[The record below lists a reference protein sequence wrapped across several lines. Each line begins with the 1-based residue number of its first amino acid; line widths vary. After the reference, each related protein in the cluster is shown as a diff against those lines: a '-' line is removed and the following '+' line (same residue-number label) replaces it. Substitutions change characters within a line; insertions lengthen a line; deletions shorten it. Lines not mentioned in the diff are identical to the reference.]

1 MTRARDVANIDGLLT
16 TTGDTYYA
24 SAAGTPARLGIGT
37 TDQVLK
43 VTAGVPAWSTPA
55 ASTPTFVGCSLY
67 NSTTLSFANNTETI
81 ITYDSEYID
90 THGFHESVTNPSR
103 ITIPTGYGGKYLISA
118 TNRWVQNSNGVRNMT
133 MYVNNN
139 SVVDMMNLPGNSV
152 TLSYCFRSLIY
163 TLAAGDFIQIR
174 ASQTTGNTWDMYN
187 RTIEMPFSVQWLGA

>member
-24 SAAGTPARLGIGT
+24 SAAGTPARLGIGST
-37 TDQVLK
+37 GQV
-43 VTAGVPAWSTPA
+43 VTVAGGVPTWATPS
-55 ASTPTFVGCSLY
+55 STPTFVGCSLY

-81 ITYDSEYID
+81 ITYDSEYFD

-118 TNRWVQNSNGVRNMT
+118 ANRWVQNSNGSRNMNL
-133 MYVNNN
+133 YVNNN

-163 TLAAGDFIQIR
+163 TLNAGDFIQIR
-174 ASQTTGNTWDMYN
+174 ASQNTGNTWDMYN

>member
-24 SAAGTPARLGIGT
+24 SAAATPARLGVGST
-37 TDQVLK
+37 GQVLT
-43 VTAGVPAWSTPA
+43 VASGVPSWATPT
-55 ASTPTFVGCSLY
+55 STPTFVGCSLY
-67 NSTTLSFANNTETI
+67 NSTTLSFANNTETT

-118 TNRWVQNSNGVRNMT
+118 ANRWVQNSNGVRNMT